1 MKKITFK
8 SNCKKEYPENFFNW
22 DYQKTIISNL
32 YFKKNFE
39 YKQDISNHI
48 TKKINS
54 YLNQDKKRKRP
65 IDNIISFDET
75 TEKLLESN
83 LKCYYCKSN
92 VLLLYKMIRDKSQ
105 WTFDRLN
112 NDISHTKDNVVVCC
126 LHCNIKRGQKN
137 SNDYLYAKQLHIV
150 KSI

>member
-1 MKKITFK
+1 MKRITFK
-8 SNCKKEYPENFFNW
+8 SNCKKEYPENYFNW
-22 DYQKTIISNL
+22 DYQKTLISSL
-32 YFKKNFE
+32 YFKNEYE
-39 YKQDISNHI
+39 YKKDISSQI

-65 IDNIISFDET
+65 IDNIISFDDT
-75 TEKLLESN
+75 VEKLLESN

-92 VLLLYKMIRDKSQ
+92 VLLLYKMIRDKMQ
-105 WTFDRLN
+105 WTLDRLN

-126 LHCNIKRGQKN
+126 LGCNIKRGKKN
-137 SNDYLYAKQLHIV
+137 SDDYLYAKQLHIV